1 MTRLLRAETHRW
13 LARRSLW
20 FTLMSVFAI
29 AAMIWISL
37 VNGTQPPSGPQV
49 EQAKVAHAREHA
61 DWVANHEQY
70 RQDCLDSVPAA
81 EAEEACQFPEPQLDW
96 FIMQPIDW
104 EAATQ
109 VATVGGAVVGALGAL
124 MMAASFWGAEYRHGS
139 LSTWLTYVPSRG
151 RVWASKM
158 FVGAGFG
165 AVVTGVVALACMLV
179 AWAAVAL
186 QQGPAAVGAW
196 WTPLLN
202 ILRGV
207 GFGVLTALLG
217 AALATLFRNTVA
229 AVAVPLG
236 YMLLQGLFGI
246 LAAVPGYVH
255 LQRWLPENN
264 IRAFI
269 EGGLTYDV
277 SIQRMTPGGLV
288 WDSVRQTISFGQGA
302 AYLIVL
308 VGLFAVA
315 SVLVFLK
322 RDVTD

>member
-1 MTRLLRAETHRW
+1 MTRLLRAEAHRW
-13 LARRSLW
+13 IARRSLW

-29 AAMIWISL
+29 AAMIWIGL
-37 VNGTQPPSGPQV
+37 VSGTQPPSGPQL
-49 EQAKVAHAREHA
+49 EQAKASYAREHA

-70 RQDCLDSVPAA
+70 RQECIANVPASDVD
-81 EAEEACQFPEPQLDW
+81 EACQFPEPQLEW
-96 FIMQPIDW
+96 FVMQPMDW
-104 EAATQ
+104 GAATQ
-109 VATVGGAVVGALGAL
+109 VATVGGVVVGALGAL

-139 LSTWLTYVPSRG
+139 LSTWLTFVPSRG

-158 FVGAGFG
+158 VVGAAFG
-165 AVVTGVVALACMLV
+165 AVATGVVAVTCLLV
-179 AWAAVAL
+179 ACAAVAL

-196 WTPLLN
+196 GTPLLN

-217 AALATLFRNTVA
+217 ASLATLFRNTVA

-269 EGGLTYDV
+269 EGGITYHV
-277 SIQRMTPGGLV
+277 PIQTMTPGGLV
-288 WDSVRQTISFGQGA
+288 WDSVEQTISFAEGA